1 MRWGTGNC
9 GPEQL
14 SGSTG
19 TESPE
24 GVKSGSQ
31 VGAAKL
37 ETLAAKLGKRV
48 EPEAQG
54 REDESE
60 CFEVRRPHSPEVW
73 GQMRGQ
79 SSRLAGTRSWKSDRG
94 NVSILCSVSQ
104 RQQTFSPSLWKLEK
118 YSQAVPWWLRW

>member
-19 TESPE
+19 TESQPG

-48 EPEAQG
+48 EPEAQW
-54 REDESE
+54 RE
-60 CFEVRRPHSPEVW
+60 
-73 GQMRGQ
+73 
-79 SSRLAGTRSWKSDRG
+79 A
-94 NVSILCSVSQ
+94 
-104 RQQTFSPSLWKLEK
+104 
-118 YSQAVPWWLRW
+118 

>member
-19 TESPE
+19 TESPG

-31 VGAAKL
+31 VGAVKL

-48 EPEAQG
+48 EPEAQW
-54 REDESE
+54 REAESE
-60 CFEVRRPHSPEVW
+60 CFGVKRPHNPELW

-79 SSRLAGTRSWKSDRG
+79 NPSTHRAHAEMPVHLLPSFSEARG
-94 NVSILCSVSQ
+94 VLKA
-104 RQQTFSPSLWKLEK
+104 LGL
-118 YSQAVPWWLRW
+118 